1 MMRAEGSLM
10 IEIKLVMVKYN
21 RFNLVKTTRLN
32 QRADGQREQKKSHA
46 MSYDSKN
53 YGFMKKCSIN
63 RTLLNKQYWMKSH
76 DEVIYRKTMG
86 RRDVWQIIF

>member
-1 MMRAEGSLM
+1 
-10 IEIKLVMVKYN
+10 
-21 RFNLVKTTRLN
+21 
-32 QRADGQREQKKSHA
+32 

-86 RRDVWQIIF
+86 RRDVW